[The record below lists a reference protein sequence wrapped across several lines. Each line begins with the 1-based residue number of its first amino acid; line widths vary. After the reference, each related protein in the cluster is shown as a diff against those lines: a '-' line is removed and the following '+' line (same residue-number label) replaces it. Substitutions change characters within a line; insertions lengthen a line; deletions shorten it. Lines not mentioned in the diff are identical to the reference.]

1 MRVEPLKVTAV
12 AVSPSSLTELG
23 LEKGKE
29 GVSFAQTL
37 ESVVGHLAKTAVA
50 VEPEE
55 PRETASAAS
64 LTYSPDYCLQMILQ
78 AELAAGGVNPLP
90 AVPQTQAQATQAQD
104 ASAAI
109 VEQATL
115 TVVEPAKGESYVIDS
130 FANPI
135 EPWPREGA
143 RFIPPEWRRTASLPV
158 DTILPPGLAPRP
170 HTELS
175 LPQVTPAS
183 VELPIASDVLLQP
196 KVAEQANFSA
206 VAKSETIPLP
216 AEPTLSALH
225 TGFAAQTGTP
235 MLVAEQ
241 VPLARVEVQS
251 APEVSLH
258 PKVAEQANLSAVAKS
273 EPLPL
278 PAAQV
283 VVAPSN
289 DSVAQPSA
297 QVPVAEYVAS
307 APVVPAPVVP
317 AREGFRITRPAL
329 QTAPD
334 TNISDLSGT
343 NAATS
348 APTPLTPREVVA
360 PAFVQRLNMEIISFA
375 AHPTRP
381 ELTLEIT
388 PPEYGKVIVSAER
401 ERGGQVVVRLVA
413 ETPQA
418 KMALIEQL
426 PKSTPSLE
434 VRVYTADEYREQHE
448 AKHREQSRERQEQP
462 ERQGRREDRVE
473 FKI

>member
-158 DTILPPGLAPRP
+158 DTILPLGLAPRP

-196 KVAEQANFSA
+196 KVEEQANFSA

-360 PAFVQRLNMEIISFA
+360 PAFVQRLNMEIISLPSSPPGRNA
-375 AHPTRP
+375 VDG
-381 ELTLEIT
+381 LTCSCAPVT
-388 PPEYGKVIVSAER
+388 STFTAKPPIS
-401 ERGGQVVVRLVA
+401 
-413 ETPQA
+413 
-418 KMALIEQL
+418 
-426 PKSTPSLE
+426 
-434 VRVYTADEYREQHE
+434 
-448 AKHREQSRERQEQP
+448 
-462 ERQGRREDRVE
+462 
-473 FKI
+473 

>member
-343 NAATS
+343 NATTS
-348 APTPLTPREVVA
+348 APTPPTPREVVA

>member
-258 PKVAEQANLSAVAKS
+258 PKVAEQANFSAVAKS

-278 PAAQV
+278 PAE
-283 VVAPSN
+283 PTL
-289 DSVAQPSA
+289 SA
-297 QVPVAEYVAS
+297 LHT
-307 APVVPAPVVP
+307 
-317 AREGFRITRPAL
+317 G
-329 QTAPD
+329 
-334 TNISDLSGT
+334 
-343 NAATS
+343 
-348 APTPLTPREVVA
+348 
-360 PAFVQRLNMEIISFA
+360 FA
-375 AHPTRP
+375 AQTG
-381 ELTLEIT
+381 T
-388 PPEYGKVIVSAER
+388 PM
-401 ERGGQVVVRLVA
+401 LVA
-413 ETPQA
+413 EQVPLA
-418 KMALIEQL
+418 
-426 PKSTPSLE
+426 
-434 VRVYTADEYREQHE
+434 
-448 AKHREQSRERQEQP
+448 
-462 ERQGRREDRVE
+462 RVE
-473 FKI
+473 VQSAPEVSLHPKVAEQAN